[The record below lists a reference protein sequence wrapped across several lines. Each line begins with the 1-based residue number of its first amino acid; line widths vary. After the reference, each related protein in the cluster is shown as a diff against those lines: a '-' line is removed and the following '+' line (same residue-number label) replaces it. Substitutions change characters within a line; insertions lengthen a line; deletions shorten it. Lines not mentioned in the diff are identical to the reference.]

1 MKDMNLKHCQFCGG
15 TTFLAGIYP
24 LGEKYRIGIVC
35 ISCFGRMD
43 TKEIYSTYD
52 GRSVAGTVRRIVEK
66 EWRKERK
73 E

>member
-15 TTFLAGIYP
+15 TTFLVGIYP

-52 GRSVAGTVRRIVEK
+52 EARLKAEEALREPSDA
-66 EWRKERK
+66 
-73 E
+73 